1 MKKLMFVLAMAFCM
15 IACNGNGCS
24 SECAKDSIST
34 DSVDTIAAD
43 SVDSIVVDSA
53 SADSL

>member
-53 SADSL
+53 SAGSL